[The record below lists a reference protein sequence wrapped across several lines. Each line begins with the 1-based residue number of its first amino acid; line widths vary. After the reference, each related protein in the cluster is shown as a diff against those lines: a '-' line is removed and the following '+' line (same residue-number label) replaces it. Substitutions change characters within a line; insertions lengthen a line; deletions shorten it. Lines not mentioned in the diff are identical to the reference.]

1 MTRLFRIR
9 YAAVLVAMLS
19 QQALCASGPAEAPA
33 LVSQLNP
40 AWERLAKSN
49 EKFLT
54 KDQEAL
60 LHDLAFATAAAGG
73 CPGFTI
79 DREKFEQGFQGFKS
93 DDYMKLPAEEKRKFD
108 YRLMMNYGAATG
120 ALHGG
125 RPPASQGR
133 VQVRREEAQRR
144 TGPVLGRA
152 NQRPAC
158 ALATRAASADRPEPR
173 DGETRRR

>member
-1 MTRLFRIR
+1 MAWLFRIR
-9 YAAVLVAMLS
+9 YAAVLIAMLA
-19 QQALCASGPAEAPA
+19 QPALCTSSPAEAPA

-79 DREKFEQGFQGFKS
+79 DREKFEQGFQGFKT

-108 YRLMMNYGAATG
+108 YRLMMNYGAAT
-120 ALHGG
+120 ALYTAEGLLHPKDGCRFAEKKRNAGPG
-125 RPPASQGR
+125 RFWVEPANTPPAR
-133 VQVRREEAQRR
+133 
-144 TGPVLGRA
+144 
-152 NQRPAC
+152 
-158 ALATRAASADRPEPR
+158 
-173 DGETRRR
+173 

>member
-1 MTRLFRIR
+1 MTWSFRIR
-9 YAAVLVAMLS
+9 YAAVLVAML
-19 QQALCASGPAEAPA
+19 ARPAPCASGAVEAPA

-79 DREKFEQGFQGFKS
+79 DREKFEQGFQGFKT

-108 YRLMMNYGAATG
+108 YHLMMNHGAAT
-120 ALHGG
+120 ALYTAEGLLHPKDGCRFAEKKRSGG
-125 RPPASQGR
+125 PGRFGVEPASAPPAR
-133 VQVRREEAQRR
+133 
-144 TGPVLGRA
+144 
-152 NQRPAC
+152 
-158 ALATRAASADRPEPR
+158 
-173 DGETRRR
+173 